1 MKYEVTYYYHT
12 NATVTVE
19 AETEKEAIEKGYN
32 LIENDDLIG
41 GLQEDDSPDAVCVE
55 LEEERSTIKRILM
68 ETLALTYINHRELE
82 ELVDAILDD
91 VIIDIYESADPENW
105 NNDDVIMAL
114 SRVLRNNAGLSV

>member
-1 MKYEVTYYYHT
+1 MKKYKVTYYYHT

-19 AETEKEAIEKGYN
+19 AETEEEAIEKGYS
-32 LIENDDLIG
+32 LIENDDLIE
-41 GLQEDDSPDAVCVE
+41 GLQEDDSPDATCV
-55 LEEERSTIKRILM
+55 EEERSTIKEILM
-68 ETLALTYINHRELE
+68 ETLVLTYINHSELE

-105 NNDDVIMAL
+105 NNNDVIMAL